1 MLHDEYG
8 RGGGKEIYPVLQF
21 NTFSTGGGSMKK
33 RLFCN
38 GLVTLWIALFSVIFL
53 YHSALAQG
61 KPIVLGLPSSFFQPL
76 VKSGKIAIEMAIE
89 EINAGGGIL
98 VKSEGVKRPLK
109 LVTADTRCG
118 EPGTPVHAALMAVD
132 KMIAEEKP
140 DALIVAPFRSEAMVA
155 TMDLIAKYKMIT
167 IQTIAQ
173 TPKLIEIFQSDPAK
187 YKYWFR
193 ATTNSTYVGTNA
205 AKTVDALRRD
215 FKHDK
220 FFTIAQDTLWAKA
233 SAEGFKGRLEGLGW
247 KMVGFELVPVGTN
260 DFSPVLSKVRGSGA
274 QLLYVV
280 GDMPTLPVCFKQWK
294 SMKIPT
300 MLFLDFAV
308 VTSSKA
314 WTMYGEDLDYVMVM
328 PFPGGT
334 GAPVKALPKSV
345 EFHNRWATKK
355 LPAMDDPRVV
365 SSAYDGVYILKD
377 AIERAGFVPS
387 KDPDKFAEFIEK
399 TDMMGI
405 SGRIKFDKAT
415 HQQIFD
421 GDPKETSIIVSYQW
435 RAGKMVPVY
444 PDLVAEA
451 KVELAPWMK

>member
-1 MLHDEYG
+1 M
-8 RGGGKEIYPVLQF
+8 GGGR
-21 NTFSTGGGSMKK
+21 MKK
-33 RLFCN
+33 RVWFKIWGVLFLAIL
-38 GLVTLWIALFSVIFL
+38 GAMFLSSSVF
-53 YHSALAQG
+53 AQA

-76 VKSGKIAIEMAIE
+76 VKSGKIAIEMAID

-173 TPKLIEIFQSDPAK
+173 TPKLIEIFQNDPSK

-193 ATTNSTYVGTNA
+193 ATTNSTYVGTTA
-205 AKTVDALRRD
+205 ARTVDALR
-215 FKHDK
+215 KEYKYDK
-220 FFTIAQDTLWAKA
+220 FFAIAQDTLWAKA
-233 SAEGFKGRLEGLGW
+233 SADALKGRLEGLGW
-247 KMVGFELVPVGTN
+247 KMVGLELVPVGTN

-308 VTSSKA
+308 VTSTKA
-314 WTMYGEDLDYVMVM
+314 WSMYGEDLDYVMVM

-345 EFHNRWATKK
+345 EFHSHWAAKK
-355 LPAMDDPRVV
+355 LPGMDDPRTV
-365 SSAYDGVYILKD
+365 SSAYDAVYILKD
-377 AIERAGFVPS
+377 AIERAGFIPS
-387 KDPDKFAEFIEK
+387 KDPDKFAEFVEK
-399 TDMMGI
+399 TDMMGV
-405 SGRIKFDKAT
+405 SGRIRFDKAT
-415 HQQIFD
+415 HQQIFN
-421 GDPKETSIIVSYQW
+421 GDPKEASIIVSYQW
-435 RAGKMVPVY
+435 RAGKMIPIF

>member
-1 MLHDEYG
+1 
-8 RGGGKEIYPVLQF
+8 
-21 NTFSTGGGSMKK
+21 MKK
-33 RLFCN
+33 RLLMKSLTTVFLTIL
-38 GLVTLWIALFSVIFL
+38 GVMFLHGSAFSQ
-53 YHSALAQG
+53 A

-76 VKSGKIAIEMAIE
+76 VKSGKLAVEMAID
-89 EINAGGGIL
+89 EINAAGGIL
-98 VKSEGVKRPLK
+98 VKSEGMKRPLK

-118 EPGTPVHAALMAVD
+118 EPGTPVHSALMAVD

-193 ATTNSTYVGTNA
+193 ATTNSTYVGTTA
-205 AKTVDALRRD
+205 AQTVDALRKE

-233 SAEGFKGRLEGLGW
+233 SAEGFKARLEKSGW
-247 KMVGFELVPVGTN
+247 KMVGLELVPVGTN

-308 VTSSKA
+308 VTSTKA
-314 WTMYGEDLDYVMVM
+314 WGMYGEDLDYVMVM

-345 EFHNRWATKK
+345 EFHSRWAARK
-355 LPAMDDPRVV
+355 LPGMDDPRVV

-387 KDPDKFAEFIEK
+387 KDPDKFAEFVER
-399 TDMMGI
+399 TDMMGV

-435 RAGKMVPVY
+435 RAGKMVPIF

-451 KVELAPWMK
+451 KIELAPWMK